1 MNDLQKT
8 WQEQPEEAKKVSMD
22 EIQRRARKL
31 DTEMRWKTR
40 AGTALGIFLCPCFAW
55 TAARTP
61 ATIPRI
67 GWAVLSLW
75 SLYSIWLAYKW
86 VWSGRSAADD
96 TSAVSI
102 DYYRSQLERQID
114 YGRHIWRRSGLTWC
128 FVGLALVIE
137 KALINPRLL
146 KNAIPLFVILAIWF
160 VAFFVLKK
168 RNAEKLKRE
177 IDDLNALSGE
187 RK

>member
-31 DTEMRWKTR
+31 EAEARWKSR
-40 AGTALGIFLCPCFAW
+40 AGTVIGIFLGVSFAW
-55 TAARTP
+55 TAVRTQ

-67 GWAVLSLW
+67 GFAVLSLW
-75 SLYSIWLAYKW
+75 SLYVVWFTYKW
-86 VWSGRSAADD
+86 VWPARVAADR
-96 TSAVSI
+96 TSNASL
-102 DYYRSQLERQID
+102 DYYRAELERQRD
-114 YGRHIWRRSGLTWC
+114 NARHIWRRSGLTWC